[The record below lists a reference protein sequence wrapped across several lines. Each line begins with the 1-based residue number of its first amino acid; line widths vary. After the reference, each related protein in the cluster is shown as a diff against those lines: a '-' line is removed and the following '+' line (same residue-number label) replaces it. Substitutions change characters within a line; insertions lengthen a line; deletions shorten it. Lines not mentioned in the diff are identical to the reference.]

1 MVLSCDDILT
11 CVSWCSPPPLPGLP
25 MYMRSLRWALAVMA
39 VLLAVLAMAVVAL
52 ASKTGVELLPHPHP
66 SPPPPQSPF
75 LPCSTGRVSSP
86 SSSFVKLVKD
96 IPRDFPGNPVVRT
109 SPYNAGSTGSVSGWA
124 AELPRAPRPKTSN
137 MKQK

>member
-66 SPPPPQSPF
+66 SPPPPPP
-75 LPCSTGRVSSP
+75 LSSP
-86 SSSFVKLVKD
+86 APPAGCLV
-96 IPRDFPGNPVVRT
+96 
-109 SPYNAGSTGSVSGWA
+109 
-124 AELPRAPRPKTSN
+124 LPASL
-137 MKQK
+137 